1 MNADISC
8 WSTRWHGVEE
18 YPHRYATL
26 RAHSLIKSKVFT
38 DADLHM
44 IAERTGDVMCYLF
57 FRQAP
62 DGCRSGITLCVNGYA
77 CRNLDRLALLAAPVV
92 DALSDFVLG
101 EGDDARTETFIAER
115 LGELREK
122 LEAATDLGESELSPI
137 DYAIKDDNYISYAWG
152 YADPK
157 AILSSSEQGLTYV
170 RFPGIATPTLLSTA
184 PKVKSSRSSFFGEG
198 RVVFLVIVLL
208 ISSLLV
214 TVYFNNRYQKEKDLR
229 ISAQDELSALQYES
243 GKMDSRAEELKA
255 EIDRKAAEAIKAE
268 IDRKAAEAN
277 KLRQKQEELDQAEE
291 TRSAPQATEY
301 PRESQTT
308 ATTPSQPAWTEP
320 RSTSQATEYPE
331 QSQRSATTPSQPVWT
346 DRTATAGTPSAPAR
360 KVHQKASSAF
370 EITKVEIANINRS
383 GALLTWFNE
392 PIDAAEAMY
401 LGPRITIK
409 SKTNFSGRYTFRLKF
424 KHHDW
429 DDSYSRLLY
438 DKSEEIDLACTK
450 GEIRLLYINGTGD
463 SQRGTWPEGVYNL
476 EIWSDGQ
483 WLYTHTFGLY

>member
-1 MNADISC
+1 M
-8 WSTRWHGVEE
+8 EE

-26 RAHSLIKSKVFT
+26 RAHSLIKSKAFT
-38 DADLHM
+38 DADLHL

-77 CRNLDRLALLAAPVV
+77 CRNLDRLALLTAPVV

-101 EGDDARTETFIAER
+101 EGNDARTETFIAER

-122 LEAATDLGESELSPI
+122 LEAATDLGESELSPL

-184 PKVKSSRSSFFGEG
+184 PKVKSTRSFSFDEG
-198 RVVFLVIVLL
+198 RVVFLIIVLL

-229 ISAQDELSALQYES
+229 ISVQDELSALQYES
-243 GKMDSRAEELKA
+243 GKMDNRAEEL
-255 EIDRKAAEAIKAE
+255 KAE

-291 TRSAPQATEY
+291 TRSAPPSTEY
-301 PRESQTT
+301 PPESQTT
-308 ATTPSQPAWTEP
+308 ATTPSQP
-320 RSTSQATEYPE
+320 
-331 QSQRSATTPSQPVWT
+331 VWT
-346 DRTATAGTPSAPAR
+346 DRAATASTPSAPAR

-370 EITKVEIANINRS
+370 EITKVEIANVDSS
-383 GALLTWFNE
+383 GAVQTPFGS
-392 PIDAAEAMY
+392 PIDASESMI
-401 LGPRITIK
+401 LFPRMTIK
-409 SKTNFSGRYTFRLKF
+409 SKTDFSGKYTFHLKF
-424 KHHDW
+424 KHHDYF
-429 DDSYSRLLY
+429 DDSSSTVFCETQDEVDMVCSEGELYSVIL
-438 DKSEEIDLACTK
+438 K
-450 GEIRLLYINGTGD
+450 GYGN
-463 SQRGTWPEGVYNL
+463 SQRGLWPEGVYNL

-483 WLYTHTFGLY
+483 RLYTHTFGLY

>member
-1 MNADISC
+1 M
-8 WSTRWHGVEE
+8 EE

-26 RAHSLIKSKVFT
+26 RAHSLIKSKAFT
-38 DADLHM
+38 DADLHL

-92 DALSDFVLG
+92 DTLSDFVLG
-101 EGDDARTETFIAER
+101 EGNDARAETFIAER

-157 AILSSSEQGLTYV
+157 AILSSSEQGLIYV
-170 RFPGIATPTLLSTA
+170 RFPGIATPTLLPPA
-184 PKVKSSRSSFFGEG
+184 PKVKSSRSFSFDEG
-198 RVVFLVIVLL
+198 RVVFLIIVLL
-208 ISSLLV
+208 IYSLLV

-229 ISAQDELSALQYES
+229 ISVQDELSALQYES
-243 GKMDSRAEELKA
+243 GKMDNRAEEL
-255 EIDRKAAEAIKAE
+255 KAE

-277 KLRQKQEELDQAEE
+277 KLRQKQEELEQAAE
-291 TRSAPQATEY
+291 TRSAPPSTEY

-308 ATTPSQPAWTEP
+308 ATTPSQPAWTDG
-320 RSTSQATEYPE
+320 
-331 QSQRSATTPSQPVWT
+331 SATAS
-346 DRTATAGTPSAPAR
+346 TPSAPAR
-360 KVHQKASSAF
+360 KEHKKASSAF
-370 EITKVEIANINRS
+370 EITKVEIASTNSS
-383 GALLTWFNE
+383 GTVLTPFGFPIVAVE
-392 PIDAAEAMY
+392 PMS
-401 LGPRITIK
+401 LHTRMTIK
-409 SKTNFSGRYTFRLKF
+409 SKTDFSGKYTFHLKF

-429 DDSYSRLLY
+429 DDASFSTVVYEASN
-438 DKSEEIDLACTK
+438 EIDMVCSK
-450 GEIRLLYINGTGD
+450 GNEYYLISPGYEY
-463 SQRGTWPEGVYNL
+463 SQGGTWPEGLYNL

-483 WLYTHTFGLY
+483 CLYIHTFGLYG

>member
-26 RAHSLIKSKVFT
+26 RAHNLIKSKAFT
-38 DADLHM
+38 DADLHL

-62 DGCRSGITLCVNGYA
+62 DGSRSGITLCVNGYA
-77 CRNLDRLALLAAPVV
+77 CRNLDRLALLTAPVV

-101 EGDDARTETFIAER
+101 EGNDARAETFIAER

-137 DYAIKDDNYISYAWG
+137 DYAIKNDNYISYAWG

-157 AILSSSEQGLTYV
+157 AILSSSEQGLIYV
-170 RFPGIATPTLLSTA
+170 RFPGIATPTHLPAA
-184 PKVKSSRSSFFGEG
+184 PKVKSSGSFSFDEG

-243 GKMDSRAEELKA
+243 GKSDSLAEAAKA
-255 EIDRKAAEAIKAE
+255 KIDRSVSELAELAAEQK
-268 IDRKAAEAN
+268 
-277 KLRQKQEELDQAEE
+277 KLRQEQEELDQAAE
-291 TRSAPQATEY
+291 TSSAPQSTEY

-308 ATTPSQPAWTEP
+308 ATTPSQPVRA
-320 RSTSQATEYPE
+320 
-331 QSQRSATTPSQPVWT
+331 
-346 DRTATAGTPSAPAR
+346 DRAATASTPSAPVR
-360 KVHQKASSAF
+360 KVHKKASSAF
-370 EITKVEIANINRS
+370 EITKVEIANENYS
-383 GALLTWFNE
+383 GAVQTPFGS
-392 PIDAAEAMY
+392 PIDAAESMY
-401 LGPRITIK
+401 LHPRLIIK
-409 SKTNFSGRYTFRLKF
+409 PKTDFSGKYTFHLKF
-424 KHHDW
+424 KHYGW
-429 DDSYSRLLY
+429 DYSSSTLLCETRY
-438 DKSEEIDLACTK
+438 DVNMDCSK
-450 GEIRLLYINGTGD
+450 GDMYLVNLTGFGN
-463 SQRGTWPEGVYNL
+463 SQRGSWPEGEYNL

-483 WLYTHTFGLY
+483 RLYTHAFGLY

>member
-38 DADLHM
+38 ETDLHM
-44 IAERTGDVMCYLF
+44 IAERNGDVMCCLF

-62 DGCRSGITLCVNGYA
+62 DGSRSGITLCVNGYA

-92 DALSDFVLG
+92 DALSDFVLD
-101 EGDDARTETFIAER
+101 EGYDARSRAFITSR

-122 LEAATDLGESELSPI
+122 LEAATDLGESSLSPF
-137 DYAIKDDNYISYAWG
+137 DYAIKGDNYISYAWG

-157 AILSSSEQGLTYV
+157 AILASAEQGLIHV
-170 RFPGIATPTLLSTA
+170 RFPGTVTPTLLAPT
-184 PKVKSSRSSFFGEG
+184 PKVMSSEGFSFDAV
-198 RVVFLVIVLL
+198 RAIFLIIVLL

-214 TVYFNNRYQKEKDLR
+214 TVYFNNKYQKEKDLR
-229 ISAQDELSALQYES
+229 ISAQDELSAIQYES
-243 GKMDSRAEELKA
+243 GKMDNRTEELKA

-277 KLRQKQEELDQAEE
+277 KLRQEQEELDQAAE
-291 TRSAPQATEY
+291 TRSAPPSTEY

-308 ATTPSQPAWTEP
+308 ATTPSQPIRAET
-320 RSTSQATEYPE
+320 RSASQTTEYPE
-331 QSQRSATTPSQPVWT
+331 QSQKSATTPSQPVWT
-346 DRTATAGTPSAPAR
+346 DRAATASTPSAPAR

-370 EITKVEIANINRS
+370 EITKVEIANINRT
-383 GALLTWFNE
+383 GALLTWYNE
-392 PIDAAEAMY
+392 PIDAADAMY

-438 DKSEEIDLACTK
+438 DKSEEVDLACTK
-450 GEIRLLYINGTGD
+450 GEIRLLYIHGTGD
-463 SQRGTWPEGVYNL
+463 SQRGSWPEGVYNL

-483 WLYTHTFGLY
+483 RLYTHTFGLY

>member
-26 RAHSLIKSKVFT
+26 RAHNLIKSKAFT
-38 DADLHM
+38 DVDLHM

-62 DGCRSGITLCVNGYA
+62 DGSRSGITLCVNGYA

-92 DALSDFVLG
+92 DALSDFVLD
-101 EGDDARTETFIAER
+101 EGYDARSRTFITSR

-122 LEAATDLGESELSPI
+122 LEAATDLGESSLSPI
-137 DYAIKDDNYISYAWG
+137 DYAIKGDNYISYAWG

-157 AILSSSEQGLTYV
+157 AILASAEQGLIHV
-170 RFPGIATPTLLSTA
+170 RFPGTVTPTLLAPT
-184 PKVKSSRSSFFGEG
+184 PKVMSSEGFSFDAV
-198 RVVFLVIVLL
+198 RAIFLIIVLL

-214 TVYFNNRYQKEKDLR
+214 TVYFNNKYQKEKDLR
-229 ISAQDELSALQYES
+229 ISAQDELSAIQYES
-243 GKMDSRAEELKA
+243 GKMDNRTEELKA

-291 TRSAPQATEY
+291 TRSAPQSTEY

-308 ATTPSQPAWTEP
+308 ATTPSQPAWT
-320 RSTSQATEYPE
+320 
-331 QSQRSATTPSQPVWT
+331 
-346 DRTATAGTPSAPAR
+346 DRAATANIPSAPAR
-360 KVHQKASSAF
+360 RVHQKALSAF
-370 EITKVEIANINRS
+370 EITKVEIANIDRS
-383 GALLTWFNE
+383 GAVQTPFGS
-392 PIDAAEAMY
+392 PIAAAESMF
-401 LGPRITIK
+401 LCPRITIK
-409 SKTNFSGRYTFRLKF
+409 SKTDFSGKYTFHLKF
-424 KHHDW
+424 KRHDW
-429 DDSYSRLLY
+429 DDSSLTVFYETQYDVDMVCSKGNMYLFTLRGSGNSR
-438 DKSEEIDLACTK
+438 
-450 GEIRLLYINGTGD
+450 
-463 SQRGTWPEGVYNL
+463 RGTWSEGIYYL

-483 WLYTHTFGLY
+483 CQYIHSFGLY

>member
-1 MNADISC
+1 M
-8 WSTRWHGVEE
+8 EE

-62 DGCRSGITLCVNGYA
+62 DGCCSGITLCVNGYA

-243 GKMDSRAEELKA
+243 GKMDNRAEELKA

-291 TRSAPQATEY
+291 TRSAPPSTEY
-301 PRESQTT
+301 PPESQTT
-308 ATTPSQPAWTEP
+308 
-320 RSTSQATEYPE
+320 
-331 QSQRSATTPSQPVWT
+331 ATTPSQPVWT

-360 KVHQKASSAF
+360 KVHQKALSAF
-370 EITKVEIANINRS
+370 EITKVEIANETSS
-383 GALLTWFNE
+383 GAVQTPFGS
-392 PIDAAEAMY
+392 PIDSAESMY
-401 LGPRITIK
+401 LRTRMTIK
-409 SKTNFSGRYTFRLKF
+409 SKTDFSGKYTFHLKF

-429 DDSYSRLLY
+429 DDSDSSLTVLCETQYDVNMVYSKDHVYLVNL
-438 DKSEEIDLACTK
+438 
-450 GEIRLLYINGTGD
+450 TGYGN
-463 SQRGTWPEGVYNL
+463 SQRGSWPAGVYYL

-483 WLYTHTFGLY
+483 CLYIHKFGLY

>member
-1 MNADISC
+1 M
-8 WSTRWHGVEE
+8 EE

-26 RAHSLIKSKVFT
+26 RAHSLIKSKAFT

-57 FRQAP
+57 FRQAQ

-101 EGDDARTETFIAER
+101 EGYDARSRAFITSR

-122 LEAATDLGESELSPI
+122 LEAATDLGETELSPI
-137 DYAIKDDNYISYAWG
+137 DYAIKDDNYISYTWG

-157 AILSSSEQGLTYV
+157 AILSSSEQGLIYV

-184 PKVKSSRSSFFGEG
+184 PKVKSSRSFSFGEG

-214 TVYFNNRYQKEKDLR
+214 IVYFNNRYQKEKDLR

-243 GKMDSRAEELKA
+243 GKMDNRAEELKA

-277 KLRQKQEELDQAEE
+277 KLRQKQEELDQAAE
-291 TRSAPQATEY
+291 TRSAPPSTEY

-308 ATTPSQPAWTEP
+308 ATTPSQPAWTDG
-320 RSTSQATEYPE
+320 
-331 QSQRSATTPSQPVWT
+331 SATAS
-346 DRTATAGTPSAPAR
+346 TPSAPAR
-360 KVHQKASSAF
+360 KEHKKASSAF
-370 EITKVEIANINRS
+370 EITKVEIANES
-383 GALLTWFNE
+383 YFGAVQTPFGS
-392 PIDAAEAMY
+392 PIDAAESMF
-401 LGPRITIK
+401 LCPRITIK
-409 SKTNFSGRYTFRLKF
+409 SKTDFSGKYTFHLKF
-424 KHHDW
+424 KYHLW
-429 DDSYSRLLY
+429 DDSSSIVLCETQHDVDMVGSKGMTYLLTLPGY
-438 DKSEEIDLACTK
+438 
-450 GEIRLLYINGTGD
+450 GD
-463 SQRGTWPEGVYNL
+463 SQRGWWSEGVYSL

-483 WLYTHTFGLY
+483 RLYTHKFGLY

>member
-38 DADLHM
+38 DADLHL

-92 DALSDFVLG
+92 DTLSDFVLG
-101 EGDDARTETFIAER
+101 EGNDVRAETFIAER

-122 LEAATDLGESELSPI
+122 LEAATDLGESELSPL
-137 DYAIKDDNYISYAWG
+137 DYAIKDDNYMSYAWG

-157 AILSSSEQGLTYV
+157 AILASSEQGLIYV
-170 RFPGIATPTLLSTA
+170 RFPGIATPTHLPTA
-184 PKVKSSRSSFFGEG
+184 PKVKSSRSFSFDEE
-198 RVVFLVIVLL
+198 RVVFLIIVLL

-229 ISAQDELSALQYES
+229 ISVQDELSALQYES
-243 GKMDSRAEELKA
+243 GKMDNRAEELKA

-277 KLRQKQEELDQAEE
+277 KLRQKQEELDQAAE
-291 TRSAPQATEY
+291 TRSAPPSTEY

-308 ATTPSQPAWTEP
+308 ATTPSQP
-320 RSTSQATEYPE
+320 
-331 QSQRSATTPSQPVWT
+331 VWT
-346 DRTATAGTPSAPAR
+346 DRAATASTPSAPAR
-360 KVHQKASSAF
+360 GVHQKASSAF
-370 EITKVEIANINRS
+370 EITKVEIANVFGS
-383 GALLTWFNE
+383 GAVQTPFVVS
-392 PIDAAEAMY
+392 PIDALEPMI
-401 LGPRITIK
+401 LIPRMTIK
-409 SKTNFSGRYTFRLKF
+409 SKTDFSEKYTFLVKF
-424 KHHDW
+424 KRRDW
-429 DDSYSRLLY
+429 GNSSLKVDYQKLCHVDMVCS
-438 DKSEEIDLACTK
+438 K
-450 GEIRLLYINGTGD
+450 GNMYLFHLPGSLR
-463 SQRGTWPEGVYNL
+463 TWQEGVYYL

-483 WLYTHTFGLY
+483 CLYTDPFSLY

>member
-1 MNADISC
+1 M
-8 WSTRWHGVEE
+8 EE

-26 RAHSLIKSKVFT
+26 RAHSLIKSKAFT
-38 DADLHM
+38 DADLHL

-92 DALSDFVLG
+92 DTLSDFVLG
-101 EGDDARTETFIAER
+101 EGNDAWTEAFIAER

-137 DYAIKDDNYISYAWG
+137 DYSIKDDNYISYAWG

-157 AILSSSEQGLTYV
+157 AILSSSEQGLIYV

-184 PKVKSSRSSFFGEG
+184 PKVKSSRSFSFGEG

-243 GKMDSRAEELKA
+243 GKMDNQAEEL
-255 EIDRKAAEAIKAE
+255 KAE

-277 KLRQKQEELDQAEE
+277 KLRQEQEELDQAEE
-291 TRSAPQATEY
+291 TRSASQTTEY
-301 PRESQTT
+301 PEQSQKT
-308 ATTPSQPAWTEP
+308 ATTPSQPAWT
-320 RSTSQATEYPE
+320 
-331 QSQRSATTPSQPVWT
+331 
-346 DRTATAGTPSAPAR
+346 DRAATASTPSAPAR
-360 KVHQKASSAF
+360 KVHQKALSAF
-370 EITKVEIANINRS
+370 EITKVEIANETSS
-383 GALLTWFNE
+383 GAVQTPFGS
-392 PIDAAEAMY
+392 PIDSAESMY
-401 LGPRITIK
+401 LRTRMTIK
-409 SKTNFSGRYTFRLKF
+409 SKTDFSGKYTFHLKF

-429 DDSYSRLLY
+429 DDSDSSLTVLCETQYDVNMVYSKDHVYLVNL
-438 DKSEEIDLACTK
+438 
-450 GEIRLLYINGTGD
+450 TGYGN
-463 SQRGTWPEGVYNL
+463 SQRGSWPAGVYYL

-483 WLYTHTFGLY
+483 CLYIHKFGLY

>member
-26 RAHSLIKSKVFT
+26 RAHNLIKSKAFT

-57 FRQAP
+57 FRQAQ
-62 DGCRSGITLCVNGYA
+62 DGSRSGITLCVNGYA

-101 EGDDARTETFIAER
+101 EGNDARTETFIAER

-122 LEAATDLGESELSPI
+122 LEVATDLGESELSPI

-229 ISAQDELSALQYES
+229 ISAQDELSALQDTCEQKDHQIGAKNAYIARLHS
-243 GKMDSRAEELKA
+243 MLAG
-255 EIDRKAAEAIKAE
+255 
-268 IDRKAAEAN
+268 
-277 KLRQKQEELDQAEE
+277 RQKL
-291 TRSAPQATEY
+291 
-301 PRESQTT
+301 
-308 ATTPSQPAWTEP
+308 
-320 RSTSQATEYPE
+320 
-331 QSQRSATTPSQPVWT
+331 
-346 DRTATAGTPSAPAR
+346 GI
-360 KVHQKASSAF
+360 SSAF
-370 EITKVEIANINRS
+370 EITNVRIASRTSS
-383 GALLTWFNE
+383 GTFQPSSGS
-392 PIDAAEAMY
+392 PIDASDPMF
-401 LGPRITIK
+401 LCTGMTIK
-409 SKTNFSGRYTFRLKF
+409 SKTDYFGKYTFRLKF
-424 KHHDW
+424 KHRNW
-429 DDSYSRLLY
+429 EDSFSTVLYETSVDLDLMGFKGGGSRYYIL
-438 DKSEEIDLACTK
+438 
-450 GEIRLLYINGTGD
+450 GEHGTPLG
-463 SQRGTWPEGVYNL
+463 GTWPEGLYNL

-483 WLYTHTFGLY
+483 CLYIHSFGLY

>member
-26 RAHSLIKSKVFT
+26 RAHNLIKSKVFT
-38 DADLHM
+38 DADLHL

-92 DALSDFVLG
+92 DTFSDFVLG
-101 EGDDARTETFIAER
+101 EGNDAWIEAFITGR
-115 LGELREK
+115 LGGLREK

-157 AILSSSEQGLTYV
+157 AILASSEQGLIYV
-170 RFPGIATPTLLSTA
+170 RFPGIATPTLPSPA
-184 PKVKSSRSSFFGEG
+184 PKVKSSRSFFSDAG
-198 RVVFLVIVLL
+198 RVVFLIIVLL
-208 ISSLLV
+208 ISFLLV

-229 ISAQDELSALQYES
+229 ISVQDELSALQYES
-243 GKMDSRAEELKA
+243 GKMDNRAEEL
-255 EIDRKAAEAIKAE
+255 KAE

-277 KLRQKQEELDQAEE
+277 KLRQKQEELDQAAE
-291 TRSAPQATEY
+291 TRSAPQSTEY
-301 PRESQTT
+301 PRESQKT
-308 ATTPSQPAWTEP
+308 ASTPSQPAW
-320 RSTSQATEYPE
+320 AD
-331 QSQRSATTPSQPVWT
+331 RSATES
-346 DRTATAGTPSAPAR
+346 TPSAPAR

-370 EITKVEIANINRS
+370 EITKVEIANETSSRAVHTPF
-383 GALLTWFNE
+383 GF
-392 PIDAAEAMY
+392 PIAAAESMY
-401 LGPRITIK
+401 LSPRMTIK
-409 SKTNFSGRYTFRLKF
+409 PKTDFSGKYTFHLKF
-424 KHHDW
+424 KHLDW
-429 DDSYSRLLY
+429 GDSFSTVLY
-438 DKSEEIDLACTK
+438 ETRFDGDLVCSK
-450 GEIRLLYINGTGD
+450 GKGITYLITLPGSGN

-483 WLYTHTFGLY
+483 HLYTHTFSLY

>member
-8 WSTRWHGVEE
+8 WSTKWHGVEE

-26 RAHSLIKSKVFT
+26 RAHNLIRSKVFT
-38 DADLHM
+38 ETDLHM

-77 CRNLDRLALLAAPVV
+77 CRNLDRLALLIAPVA
-92 DALSDFVLG
+92 DTLSDFVLG
-101 EGDDARTETFIAER
+101 EGNDARAEIFIAER

-122 LEAATDLGESELSPI
+122 LEVATDLGESELLPI
-137 DYAIKDDNYISYAWG
+137 DYAINDERYISYTWG

-157 AILSSSEQGLTYV
+157 AILSSSEQGLIYV
-170 RFPGIATPTLLSTA
+170 RFPGIAAPTHLPAA
-184 PKVKSSRSSFFGEG
+184 PKVKSSGSFSFDEG
-198 RVVFLVIVLL
+198 RVVFLIIVLL

-214 TVYFNNRYQKEKDLR
+214 TVYFNNKYQKEKDLR
-229 ISAQDELSALQYES
+229 ISAQDELSAIQYES
-243 GKMDSRAEELKA
+243 GKMDNRAEELKA
-255 EIDRKAAEAIKAE
+255 EIDRKAAAIKAE

-291 TRSAPQATEY
+291 TRSAPPSTEY
-301 PRESQTT
+301 PPESQTT
-308 ATTPSQPAWTEP
+308 ATTPSQPAWTD
-320 RSTSQATEYPE
+320 
-331 QSQRSATTPSQPVWT
+331 RSATASTPST
-346 DRTATAGTPSAPAR
+346 PAR

-370 EITKVEIANINRS
+370 EITKVEIANENSS
-383 GALLTWFNE
+383 GAVQTPFGS
-392 PIDAAEAMY
+392 PIDAAESMY
-401 LGPRITIK
+401 LCPRVTIK
-409 SKTNFSGRYTFRLKF
+409 AKTDFSGKYTFRLKF

-438 DKSEEIDLACTK
+438 DKSEEVDLACTK
-450 GEIRLLYINGTGD
+450 GEIRLLYLHGTGD
-463 SQRGTWPEGVYNL
+463 SQRGCWPEGVYNL

-483 WLYTHTFGLY
+483 HLYTHTFGLY

>member
-1 MNADISC
+1 M
-8 WSTRWHGVEE
+8 EE

-38 DADLHM
+38 DADLHL

-92 DALSDFVLG
+92 DTLSDFVLG
-101 EGDDARTETFIAER
+101 EGNDAWTEAFITGR
-115 LGELREK
+115 LGGLREK
-122 LEAATDLGESELSPI
+122 LEAATDLGESELSPL

-157 AILSSSEQGLTYV
+157 AILSSSEQGLIYV
-170 RFPGIATPTLLSTA
+170 RFPGIATPTLLPPA
-184 PKVKSSRSSFFGEG
+184 PKVKSSGSFSFDEG
-198 RVVFLVIVLL
+198 RVVFLIIVLL
-208 ISSLLV
+208 IFSLLV
-214 TVYFNNRYQKEKDLR
+214 PVYFNNKYQKEKNLR

-243 GKMDSRAEELKA
+243 GKSDSLAEAAKA
-255 EIDRKAAEAIKAE
+255 KIDRSVSELAELAAEQK
-268 IDRKAAEAN
+268 
-277 KLRQKQEELDQAEE
+277 KLRQEQEELDQAAE
-291 TRSAPQATEY
+291 TSSAPQSTEY

-308 ATTPSQPAWTEP
+308 ATTPSQPV
-320 RSTSQATEYPE
+320 R
-331 QSQRSATTPSQPVWT
+331 T
-346 DRTATAGTPSAPAR
+346 DMAATAGTPSAPAR

-463 SQRGTWPEGVYNL
+463 SQRGSWPEGVYNL

>member
-1 MNADISC
+1 M
-8 WSTRWHGVEE
+8 EE

-26 RAHSLIKSKVFT
+26 RAHNLIKSKAFT
-38 DADLHM
+38 DADLHL

-101 EGDDARTETFIAER
+101 EGNDARAETFIAER

-157 AILSSSEQGLTYV
+157 AILSSSEQGLIYV

-184 PKVKSSRSSFFGEG
+184 PKVKSSRSFSFGEG
-198 RVVFLVIVLL
+198 RVVLLVIVLL
-208 ISSLLV
+208 ISFLLV

-229 ISAQDELSALQYES
+229 ISVQDELSALQYES
-243 GKMDSRAEELKA
+243 GKSDSLAEAAKAKIDRSVSELK
-255 EIDRKAAEAIKAE
+255 
-268 IDRKAAEAN
+268 
-277 KLRQKQEELDQAEE
+277 KLRQEQEELDQAAE
-291 TRSAPQATEY
+291 TRSA
-301 PRESQTT
+301 
-308 ATTPSQPAWTEP
+308 
-320 RSTSQATEYPE
+320 SQATEYPE
-331 QSQRSATTPSQPVWT
+331 QSQTTATTPSQPVWT
-346 DRTATAGTPSAPAR
+346 DRSTTASTPSAPAR
-360 KVHQKASSAF
+360 KVHQKALSAF
-370 EITKVEIANINRS
+370 EITKVEIANETSS
-383 GALLTWFNE
+383 GAVQTPFGS
-392 PIDAAEAMY
+392 PIDSAESMY
-401 LGPRITIK
+401 LRTRMTIK
-409 SKTNFSGRYTFRLKF
+409 SKTDFSGKYTFHLKF

-429 DDSYSRLLY
+429 DDSDSSLTVLCETQYDVNMVYSKDHVYLVNL
-438 DKSEEIDLACTK
+438 
-450 GEIRLLYINGTGD
+450 TGYGN
-463 SQRGTWPEGVYNL
+463 SQRGSWPAGVYYL

-483 WLYTHTFGLY
+483 CLYIHKFGLY

>member
-26 RAHSLIKSKVFT
+26 RAHNLIKSKAFT

-57 FRQAP
+57 FRQAQ
-62 DGCRSGITLCVNGYA
+62 DGSRSGITLCVNGYA

-92 DALSDFVLG
+92 DTLSDFVLG
-101 EGDDARTETFIAER
+101 EGNDARAEIFIAER

-122 LEAATDLGESELSPI
+122 LEVATDLGESELSPI

-184 PKVKSSRSSFFGEG
+184 PKVKSSRSFSFGEG
-198 RVVFLVIVLL
+198 RVVFLIIVLL
-208 ISSLLV
+208 ISFLLV

-229 ISAQDELSALQYES
+229 ISVQDELSALQYES
-243 GKMDSRAEELKA
+243 GKMDNR
-255 EIDRKAAEAIKAE
+255 AEAIKDE

-291 TRSAPQATEY
+291 TRSAPQSTEY

-308 ATTPSQPAWTEP
+308 ATTPSQP
-320 RSTSQATEYPE
+320 
-331 QSQRSATTPSQPVWT
+331 VWT
-346 DRTATAGTPSAPAR
+346 DRSTTASTPSAPAR

-370 EITKVEIANINRS
+370 EITKVEIANENYS
-383 GALLTWFNE
+383 GAVQTPFGS
-392 PIDAAEAMY
+392 PIDSAESMY
-401 LGPRITIK
+401 LCPRVTIK
-409 SKTNFSGRYTFRLKF
+409 AKTDFSGKYTFRLKF

-438 DKSEEIDLACTK
+438 DKSEEVDLACTK
-450 GEIRLLYINGTGD
+450 GEIRLLNLHGTGD
-463 SQRGTWPEGVYNL
+463 SQRGWWPEGVYDL

-483 WLYTHTFGLY
+483 RLYTHAFGLY

>member
-1 MNADISC
+1 M
-8 WSTRWHGVEE
+8 EE

-26 RAHSLIKSKVFT
+26 RAHSLIKSKDFT
-38 DADLHM
+38 DADLHL

-62 DGCRSGITLCVNGYA
+62 DGSRSGITLCVNGYA

-92 DALSDFVLG
+92 DALSDFVLD
-101 EGDDARTETFIAER
+101 EGYDARSRAFITSR

-122 LEAATDLGESELSPI
+122 LEAATDLGESSLSPF
-137 DYAIKDDNYISYAWG
+137 DYAFKGDNYISYAWG

-157 AILSSSEQGLTYV
+157 AILASAEQGLIHV
-170 RFPGIATPTLLSTA
+170 RFPGTVTPTLLPPA
-184 PKVKSSRSSFFGEG
+184 PKVKSSGSFSFDEG
-198 RVVFLVIVLL
+198 RVVFLIIVLL

-214 TVYFNNRYQKEKDLR
+214 TVYFNNKYQKEKDLR

-243 GKMDSRAEELKA
+243 GKMDNRAEEL
-255 EIDRKAAEAIKAE
+255 KAE

-291 TRSAPQATEY
+291 TRSAPPSTEY

-308 ATTPSQPAWTEP
+308 ATTPSQPAWTDG
-320 RSTSQATEYPE
+320 
-331 QSQRSATTPSQPVWT
+331 SATAS
-346 DRTATAGTPSAPAR
+346 TPSAPAR
-360 KVHQKASSAF
+360 KEHKKASSAF
-370 EITKVEIANINRS
+370 EITKVEIANINRT
-383 GALLTWFNE
+383 GALLTWYNE

-429 DDSYSRLLY
+429 DDSYSMLLY
-438 DKSEEIDLACTK
+438 DKSVEVDLACTK

-463 SQRGTWPEGVYNL
+463 SQRGSWPEGVYNL

-483 WLYTHTFGLY
+483 RLYTHTFGLY

>member
-1 MNADISC
+1 M
-8 WSTRWHGVEE
+8 EE

-26 RAHSLIKSKVFT
+26 RARSLIKSKAFT

-101 EGDDARTETFIAER
+101 EGDDARAETFIAER

-122 LEAATDLGESELSPI
+122 LEAATDLGEIELSPI

-157 AILSSSEQGLTYV
+157 AILSSSEQGLIYV

-184 PKVKSSRSSFFGEG
+184 PKVKSSRSFSFGEG
-198 RVVFLVIVLL
+198 RVVFLIIVLL
-208 ISSLLV
+208 ISFLLV

-243 GKMDSRAEELKA
+243 GKMDSLAEAAKA
-255 EIDRKAAEAIKAE
+255 KIDRSVSELAELAAEQK
-268 IDRKAAEAN
+268 
-277 KLRQKQEELDQAEE
+277 KLRQEQEELDQAAE
-291 TRSAPQATEY
+291 TRSTPPSTEY
-301 PRESQTT
+301 PRESQKT
-308 ATTPSQPAWTEP
+308 ATTPSQPAWTD
-320 RSTSQATEYPE
+320 
-331 QSQRSATTPSQPVWT
+331 RSATAS
-346 DRTATAGTPSAPAR
+346 TPSAPAR
-360 KVHQKASSAF
+360 KVHQKALSAF
-370 EITKVEIANINRS
+370 EITKVEIASTNSS
-383 GALLTWFNE
+383 GTVLTPFGFPIVAVE
-392 PIDAAEAMY
+392 PMS
-401 LGPRITIK
+401 LHTRMTIK
-409 SKTNFSGRYTFRLKF
+409 SKTDFSGKYTFHLKF

-429 DDSYSRLLY
+429 DDASFSTVVYEASN
-438 DKSEEIDLACTK
+438 EIDMVCSK
-450 GEIRLLYINGTGD
+450 GNEYYLISPGYEY
-463 SQRGTWPEGVYNL
+463 SQGGTWPEGLYNL

-483 WLYTHTFGLY
+483 CLYIHTFGLYG

>member
-26 RAHSLIKSKVFT
+26 RAHSLIKSKDFT
-38 DADLHM
+38 DADLHL

-101 EGDDARTETFIAER
+101 EGNDARAETFIAER

-157 AILSSSEQGLTYV
+157 AILSSSEQGLIYV

-184 PKVKSSRSSFFGEG
+184 PKVKSSRSFSFGEG

-208 ISSLLV
+208 ISFLLV

-229 ISAQDELSALQYES
+229 ISVQDELSALQYES
-243 GKMDSRAEELKA
+243 GKMDNR
-255 EIDRKAAEAIKAE
+255 AEAIKDE

-277 KLRQKQEELDQAEE
+277 KLRQKQEELEQAEE
-291 TRSAPQATEY
+291 TRSAPQSTEY

-308 ATTPSQPAWTEP
+308 ATTPSQPAWT
-320 RSTSQATEYPE
+320 
-331 QSQRSATTPSQPVWT
+331 
-346 DRTATAGTPSAPAR
+346 DRAATASTPSAPAR
-360 KVHQKASSAF
+360 KVHQKALSAF
-370 EITKVEIANINRS
+370 EITKVEIANETSS
-383 GALLTWFNE
+383 GAVQTPFGS
-392 PIDAAEAMY
+392 PIDSAESMY
-401 LGPRITIK
+401 LRTRMTIK
-409 SKTNFSGRYTFRLKF
+409 SKTDFSGKYTFHLKF

-429 DDSYSRLLY
+429 DDSDSSLTVLCETQYDVNMVYSKDHVYLVNL
-438 DKSEEIDLACTK
+438 
-450 GEIRLLYINGTGD
+450 TGYGN
-463 SQRGTWPEGVYNL
+463 SQRGSWPAGVYYL

-483 WLYTHTFGLY
+483 CLYIHKFGLY

>member
-1 MNADISC
+1 M
-8 WSTRWHGVEE
+8 EE

-38 DADLHM
+38 DADLHL
-44 IAERTGDVMCYLF
+44 IAERTSDVMCYLF

-77 CRNLDRLALLAAPVV
+77 CRNLDRLALLTAPVV

-101 EGDDARTETFIAER
+101 EGNDARAETFIAER

-184 PKVKSSRSSFFGEG
+184 PKVKSTRSFSFDEG
-198 RVVFLVIVLL
+198 RVVFLIIVLL

-214 TVYFNNRYQKEKDLR
+214 IVYFNNRYQKERDLR

-243 GKMDSRAEELKA
+243 GKSDSLAEAAKAKIDRSVSELK
-255 EIDRKAAEAIKAE
+255 
-268 IDRKAAEAN
+268 
-277 KLRQKQEELDQAEE
+277 KLRQKQEELDQAAE
-291 TRSAPQATEY
+291 TRSAPPSTEY
-301 PRESQTT
+301 PRESQT
-308 ATTPSQPAWTEP
+308 
-320 RSTSQATEYPE
+320 
-331 QSQRSATTPSQPVWT
+331 SASTPSQPVWT
-346 DRTATAGTPSAPAR
+346 DRSATASTSSAPAR
-360 KVHQKASSAF
+360 RVHQKASSAF
-370 EITKVEIANINRS
+370 EIIKVDI
-383 GALLTWFNE
+383 TNE
-392 PIDAAEAMY
+392 NSAEAFPTSFGFPIDAAESMY
-401 LGPRITIK
+401 LHPRIIIEA
-409 SKTNFSGRYTFRLKF
+409 KTDFSGKYRFHLKF
-424 KHHDW
+424 KHRDW
-429 DDSYSRLLY
+429 DDYSSWTVLY
-438 DKSEEIDLACTK
+438 ETQYDVDLVCSK
-450 GEIRLLYINGTGD
+450 GVWHIYDLPGSGT
-463 SQRGTWPEGVYNL
+463 SHRGTWPEGVYNL

-483 WLYTHTFGLY
+483 LLYIHPFILH

>member
-26 RAHSLIKSKVFT
+26 RAHSLIKSKAFT
-38 DADLHM
+38 DADLHL

-62 DGCRSGITLCVNGYA
+62 DGCRSGITLSVNGYA
-77 CRNLDRLALLAAPVV
+77 YRNLDRLALLTAPVV

-101 EGDDARTETFIAER
+101 EGGDARTETFIAER
-115 LGELREK
+115 LGELRKK

-137 DYAIKDDNYISYAWG
+137 DYSIEDDNYISYAWG

-157 AILSSSEQGLTYV
+157 AILSSAEQGLIYV
-170 RFPGIATPTLLSTA
+170 RFLGIATHTLLPTA
-184 PKVKSSRSSFFGEG
+184 SKVKSSRSFSIYEG
-198 RVVFLVIVLL
+198 RVVFLIIVLL

-214 TVYFNNRYQKEKDLR
+214 TVYFNNEYQKERDLR
-229 ISAQDELSALQYES
+229 ISAQDELSVLQYES
-243 GKMDSRAEELKA
+243 GKVDSLEEAKKA
-255 EIDRKAAEAIKAE
+255 EIAHSASIIAAEQE
-268 IDRKAAEAN
+268 R
-277 KLRQKQEELDQAEE
+277 LRQKQEELDQAAE
-291 TRSAPQATEY
+291 TRSAPQSTEY
-301 PRESQTT
+301 PEQSQTT
-308 ATTPSQPAWTEP
+308 FSDTLHPIRAET
-320 RSTSQATEYPE
+320 RSASQATEYPE
-331 QSQRSATTPSQPVWT
+331 RSQTTASTPLPQPIKAY
-346 DRTATAGTPSAPAR
+346 RTATALTPSAPAGN
-360 KVHQKASSAF
+360 VHKNASSAF
-370 EITKVEIANINRS
+370 EITKVEIANTNRT
-383 GALLTWFNE
+383 GALLTWYNE

-438 DKSEEIDLACTK
+438 DKSEEVDLACTK
-450 GEIRLLYINGTGD
+450 GEIRLLYMNGTGD
-463 SQRGTWPEGVYNL
+463 SQRGSWPEGVYNL

-483 WLYTHTFGLY
+483 CLYTHTFGLF

>member
-1 MNADISC
+1 M
-8 WSTRWHGVEE
+8 EE

-26 RAHSLIKSKVFT
+26 RARSLIKSKAFT
-38 DADLHM
+38 DADLHL

-122 LEAATDLGESELSPI
+122 LEVATDLGESELSPL

-157 AILSSSEQGLTYV
+157 AILSSSEQGLIYV

-184 PKVKSSRSSFFGEG
+184 PKVKSSRSFSFGEG
-198 RVVFLVIVLL
+198 RVVFLIIVLL
-208 ISSLLV
+208 ISFLLV

-229 ISAQDELSALQYES
+229 ISVQDELSALQYES
-243 GKMDSRAEELKA
+243 GKSDSLAEAAKAKIDRSVSELK
-255 EIDRKAAEAIKAE
+255 
-268 IDRKAAEAN
+268 
-277 KLRQKQEELDQAEE
+277 KLRQEQEELDQAAE
-291 TRSAPQATEY
+291 TRSA
-301 PRESQTT
+301 
-308 ATTPSQPAWTEP
+308 
-320 RSTSQATEYPE
+320 SQATEYPE
-331 QSQRSATTPSQPVWT
+331 QSQTTATTPSQPVWT
-346 DRTATAGTPSAPAR
+346 DRSTTASTPSAPAR
-360 KVHQKASSAF
+360 KVHQKALSAF
-370 EITKVEIANINRS
+370 EITKVEIANETSS
-383 GALLTWFNE
+383 GAVQTPFGS
-392 PIDAAEAMY
+392 PIDSAESMY
-401 LGPRITIK
+401 LRTRMTIK
-409 SKTNFSGRYTFRLKF
+409 SKTDFSGKYTFHLKF

-429 DDSYSRLLY
+429 DDSDSSLTVLCETQYDVNMVYSKDHVYLVNL
-438 DKSEEIDLACTK
+438 
-450 GEIRLLYINGTGD
+450 TGYGN
-463 SQRGTWPEGVYNL
+463 SQRGSWPAGVYYL

-483 WLYTHTFGLY
+483 CLYIHKFGLY

>member
-1 MNADISC
+1 M
-8 WSTRWHGVEE
+8 EE

-26 RAHSLIKSKVFT
+26 RAHSLIKSKDFT
-38 DADLHM
+38 DADLHL

-101 EGDDARTETFIAER
+101 EGNDARAETFIAER

-157 AILSSSEQGLTYV
+157 AILSSSEQGLIYV

-184 PKVKSSRSSFFGEG
+184 PKVKSSRSFSFGEG

-208 ISSLLV
+208 ISFLLV

-229 ISAQDELSALQYES
+229 ISVQDELSALQYES
-243 GKMDSRAEELKA
+243 GKMDNR
-255 EIDRKAAEAIKAE
+255 AEAIKDE

-277 KLRQKQEELDQAEE
+277 KLRQKQEELEQAEE
-291 TRSAPQATEY
+291 TRSAPQSTEY

-308 ATTPSQPAWTEP
+308 ATTPSQPAWT
-320 RSTSQATEYPE
+320 
-331 QSQRSATTPSQPVWT
+331 
-346 DRTATAGTPSAPAR
+346 DRAATASTPSAPAR
-360 KVHQKASSAF
+360 KVHQKALSAF
-370 EITKVEIANINRS
+370 EITKVEIANETSS
-383 GALLTWFNE
+383 GAVQTPFGS
-392 PIDAAEAMY
+392 PIDSAESMY
-401 LGPRITIK
+401 LRTRMTIK
-409 SKTNFSGRYTFRLKF
+409 SKTDFSGKYTFHLKF

-429 DDSYSRLLY
+429 DDSDSSLTVLCETQYDVNMVYSKDHVYLVNL
-438 DKSEEIDLACTK
+438 
-450 GEIRLLYINGTGD
+450 TGYGN
-463 SQRGTWPEGVYNL
+463 SQRGSWPAGVYYL

-483 WLYTHTFGLY
+483 CLYIHKFGLY